1 MVIKRLRSVND
12 AVSTVFK
19 PAVKKN
25 ISVPLASRIA
35 VVAAANRA

>member
-19 PAVKKN
+19 PAVKTTL
-25 ISVPLASRIA
+25 SVPLAIRT
-35 VVAAANRA
+35 VVAAAKWM